1 MKRPSWTR
9 DEYILVLDLYFQ
21 FHGTA
26 PAKSD
31 AILEEYSNLLR
42 SMNPE
47 VAKVDVGYRN
57 ENGIYLRLMNF
68 RACDPYWTQ
77 QGKVGMRSGAGG
89 KTAEIWDEFD
99 SDAELV
105 SELAKQIKDEVL
117 REHHARSSQHDG
129 ETANKSVSEGE
140 RRLRIHYSRE
150 RKSQRRQK
158 LKSFQASHGQLF
170 CEVCKTDASSYP
182 SELRQSVFEVHHI
195 IPLNLTDSIVETSLE
210 DLAVLCANCHRAVH
224 SDEEV
229 LSIEQ
234 VRSKWQSH

>member
-1 MKRPSWTR
+1 
-9 DEYILVLDLYFQ
+9 
-21 FHGTA
+21 
-26 PAKSD
+26 
-31 AILEEYSNLLR
+31 
-42 SMNPE
+42 MNSE

-99 SDAELV
+99 GDAELV
-105 SELAKQIKDEVL
+105 CELASEIKAEVARQQNTPVAL
-117 REHHARSSQHDG
+117 RDG
-129 ETANKSVSEGE
+129 STANKAVSEGK
-140 RRLRIHYSRE
+140 RQLRIHYSRE

-195 IPLNLTDSIVETSLE
+195 TPLHLTDTIVETSLD
-210 DLAVLCANCHRAVH
+210 DLAVLCANCHRAIH

-229 LSIEQ
+229 LSLEQ